1 MANSHFGNLG
11 DVWKHLVLAEVLERE
26 PPRWYA
32 ETHAGSAAYLLNR
45 DPQREFGIWRF
56 LAAAPRSAELARSRY
71 HAIAGSCA
79 SASPATYPGSPL
91 LAMTILGN
99 GSSYLL
105 CDLDPGSAADLRS
118 WSRQLGLRRCEVAGA
133 DGMAAVAAS
142 LARGAGGG
150 GGLVH
155 VDPFE
160 PGAAGPG
167 GESALECAAGVADSG
182 SALLFWYAAGEGQ
195 AAAPD
200 GAPARLRALTDAP
213 LWCGEVTVVTRDP
226 SARDA
231 RRAATP
237 GVVGVVLAHVRP
249 ATASACAALGQALA
263 QAYAGAAL
271 PAGQPASLTFTG
283 GWLPASGRT
292 FAVGSQE

>member
-32 ETHAGSAAYLLNR
+32 ETHAGSAAYPLNR
-45 DPQREFGIWRF
+45 DLRREFGIWRF

-71 HAIAGSCA
+71 YAIAESYA

-99 GSSYLL
+99 SSSYLL

-118 WSRQLGLRRCEVAGA
+118 WSRQLGLRHCEVAGA
-133 DGMAAVAAS
+133 DGMAAVAAY
-142 LARGAGGG
+142 LARGEGGG
-150 GGLVH
+150 DGLVH

-160 PGAAGPG
+160 PDAAGPG

-182 SALLFWYAAGEGQ
+182 SALLFWYAWGQ
-195 AAAPD
+195 DPAPD
-200 GAPARLRALTDAP
+200 GGFPARLRALTDAP
-213 LWCGEVTVVTRDP
+213 LWCGEVAVVTRDA

-263 QAYAGAAL
+263 EAYAGATL

-292 FAVGSQE
+292 FAAGSQE

>member
-32 ETHAGSAAYLLNR
+32 ETHAGSASYLLNR
-45 DPQREFGIWRF
+45 DPQQEFGIWRF
-56 LAAAPRSAELARSRY
+56 LAAAPRSAQLARSRY
-71 HAIAGSCA
+71 YAIAGSCA
-79 SASPATYPGSPL
+79 TASPATYPGSPL
-91 LAMTILGN
+91 LAMTILGD
-99 GSSYLL
+99 SSAYLL

-118 WSRQLGLRRCEVAGA
+118 WSRQLGLRHCEVADA
-133 DGMAAVAAS
+133 DGMAAVAAY
-142 LARGAGGG
+142 LARGEGD
-150 GGLVH
+150 GLVH

-160 PGAAGPG
+160 PDAPGPS
-167 GESALECAAGVADSG
+167 GESALECAARVADS
-182 SALLFWYAAGEGQ
+182 SALLFWYASGQ
-195 AAAPD
+195 DPAPD
-200 GAPARLRALTDAP
+200 DGVPARLRALTDAP
-213 LWCGEVTVVTRDP
+213 LWCGEVAVVTRDA

-263 QAYAGAAL
+263 EAYSGATL
-271 PAGQPASLTFTG
+271 PAGQPASLIFTG

-292 FAVGSQE
+292 FAAGSQE

>member
-32 ETHAGSAAYLLNR
+32 ETHAGSAAYPLNR

-71 HAIAGSCA
+71 YAIAGSRA

-99 GSSYLL
+99 SSSYLL

-118 WSRQLGLRRCEVAGA
+118 SSRQFGLRHCEVASA
-133 DGMAAVAAS
+133 DGMAAVAAY
-142 LARGAGGG
+142 LARGEGGG
-150 GGLVH
+150 DGLVH

-160 PGAAGPG
+160 PDAAGPG

-182 SALLFWYAAGEGQ
+182 SALLFWYAGGQ
-195 AAAPD
+195 DPAPD
-200 GAPARLRALTDAP
+200 GGAPARLRALTDAP
-213 LWCGEVTVVTRDP
+213 LWCGEVTVVTRDA

-263 QAYAGAAL
+263 EAYAGATL

-283 GWLPASGRT
+283 GWLPASGRI
-292 FAVGSQE
+292 FAAGSQE

>member
-32 ETHAGSAAYLLNR
+32 ETHAGSAAYPLDR
-45 DPQREFGIWRF
+45 EPQREFGIWSF

-71 HAIAGSCA
+71 YAIAGSCA

-99 GSSYLL
+99 SSSYLL

-118 WSRQLGLRRCEVAGA
+118 WSRQLGLRNCEVAAA
-133 DGMAAVAAS
+133 DGVAAVAAY
-142 LARGAGGG
+142 LARGEGSGD
-150 GGLVH
+150 GLVH

-167 GESALECAAGVADSG
+167 GGSALECAAGAADSG
-182 SALLFWYAAGEGQ
+182 SALLFWYAG
-195 AAAPD
+195 PD
-200 GAPARLRALTDAP
+200 GVPARLRALTDAP
-213 LWCGEVTVVTRDP
+213 LWCGEVTVVTRDA
-226 SARDA
+226 SARDV

-237 GVVGVVLAHVRP
+237 GVVGVVLAHVQP

-263 QAYAGAAL
+263 EAYADATL
-271 PAGQPASLTFTG
+271 PAGPPASLTFTG
-283 GWLPASGRT
+283 GWLPASE
-292 FAVGSQE
+292 AAPL

>member
-32 ETHAGSAAYLLNR
+32 ETHAGSAAYPLNR
-45 DPQREFGIWRF
+45 EPQHEFGIWRF
-56 LAAAPRSAELARSRY
+56 LAAAPQSAELARSRY
-71 HAIAGSCA
+71 YAIARSCA

-99 GSSYLL
+99 SSSYLL

-118 WSRQLGLRRCEVAGA
+118 WSRRLGLRNCEVAAA
-133 DGMAAVAAS
+133 DGMAAVAAY
-142 LARGAGGG
+142 LARGEGSGD
-150 GGLVH
+150 GLVH

-160 PGAAGPG
+160 PDAAGPG
-167 GESALECAAGVADSG
+167 GGSALECAAGVADSG
-182 SALLFWYAAGEGQ
+182 SALLFWYAG
-195 AAAPD
+195 PD
-200 GAPARLRALTDAP
+200 GVPARLRALTDAP
-213 LWCGEVTVVTRDP
+213 LWCGEVTVVTRDA

-237 GVVGVVLAHVRP
+237 GVVGVVLAHVQP

-263 QAYAGAAL
+263 EAYAGATL
-271 PAGQPASLTFTG
+271 PAGPPARLTFTG
-283 GWLPASGRT
+283 GWLPASE
-292 FAVGSQE
+292 AAPV